1 MEIIS
6 SKVKFRGNDLMHLYE
21 ILLDGQWIQDTNEY
35 WLETPK
41 DLQLIH
47 FSLQQKIE
55 EKIKKEKTVYV
66 LDLNVFEILYIQII
80 LRALIPYLG
89 LRTAEYQNYIFENRY
104 ALNPYQ
110 IQQLKEIHDRILKI
124 YHSLNRLM
132 DTLQTLTPYYS
143 DHFTKIMDMSLE
155 ERIDAYQKINERIIL
170 ENENTDKVIPIHTI
184 S

>member
-6 SKVKFRGNDLMHLYE
+6 SKIKIRGNDLMHLYE
-21 ILLDGQWIQDTNEY
+21 ILLDGQSVQDTHEY

-47 FSLQQKIE
+47 FSLKQKIE
-55 EKIKKEKTVYV
+55 EKIKKEKEVYV
-66 LDLNVFEILYIQII
+66 LDLNAFEILYIQLI
-80 LRALIPYLG
+80 LQALIPYLA
-89 LRTAEYQNYIFENRY
+89 LRTSEYQNYIFENRH
-104 ALNPYQ
+104 AFNAYQ

-143 DHFTKIMDMSLE
+143 HHFSKIMDMSLE
-155 ERIDAYQKINERIIL
+155 ERINAYQKMNEKIIS
-170 ENENTDKVIPIHTI
+170 ENENTDKVIPIHTM